1 MEMRSDFRVDFDMK
15 ASHSYVVSAY
25 TEAEAKKIAF
35 ARFKATRNRRSQ
47 YNIDV
52 DKE

>member
-1 MEMRSDFRVDFDMK
+1 MKSDYRVDFDMK
-15 ASHSYVVSAY
+15 ASHSYVVQAY
-25 TEAEAKKIAF
+25 TEAEAKRKAF

-47 YNIDV
+47 YSVYV